1 MAEDRIN
8 AMRGYKAATNN
19 PNVSKQAKQHA
30 ESMLQHEVGGG
41 EAQEELYNQRG
52 DYDKSPNRVAGGLKA
67 AMHNPGIPESGKKKA
82 QDKLGSDA
90 PAE

>member
-1 MAEDRIN
+1 MAEDSIN

-19 PNVSKQAKQHA
+19 PNISKQAKKHA
-30 ESMLQHEVGGG
+30 ESMLQDEVGGD
-41 EAQEELYNQRG
+41 EAQEEMYGARG

-67 AMHNPGIPESGKKKA
+67 AMHNPGITESGKKKA
-82 QDKLGSDA
+82 KEQLGRDA